1 MVEFFEGLR
10 ELDFFSFMLCLSCS
24 PSLFASYLVCCTR
37 GNQPIHTANNP
48 RSLVLSFFRAGQL
61 CPMVKAALGVPTT
74 TALHPRHWV
83 TKETDHENISKGNE
97 ENCTR
102 VRSKTNS
109 EPQPKMVRSTETVH
123 KKKSSKKQTTKV
135 QTCQLQINSQ

>member
-1 MVEFFEGLR
+1 
-10 ELDFFSFMLCLSCS
+10 
-24 PSLFASYLVCCTR
+24 
-37 GNQPIHTANNP
+37 
-48 RSLVLSFFRAGQL
+48 
-61 CPMVKAALGVPTT
+61 MVKAALGVPTT

-109 EPQPKMVRSTETVH
+109 EPQQKMVRSTETVH
-123 KKKSSKKQTTKV
+123 KKKFSKKQTTKV
-135 QTCQLQINSQ
+135 QTCQLKLILSMPQNYKRTHLLSCSGFENVEQCIKIFKDHNIGINTLHYI